1 MRVGID
7 DLQEFADGGDSRH
20 RFVALPLEARA
31 HPEYC
36 PMILGTHIG
45 CLGDRVLMDN
55 AAIIPLRTNFE
66 YLDALPGNAIA
77 DVEVGTNV
85 RRRPTL
91 REEGIR
97 RFLNALHVEI
107 VECHFSLLQVR
118 DSVQLRQQ
126 IRQAGLTR
134 DITRQMTR
142 QCVVEGVR
150 CKQRTRVLAQE
161 AAQFGRTL

>member
-7 DLQEFADGGDSRH
+7 DLQEFADGRYSRH

-31 HPEYC
+31 HPEYR
-36 PMILGTHIG
+36 PMILGAHIG

-91 REEGIR
+91 REEGIH
-97 RFLNALHVEI
+97 RFLDALHVQI
-107 VECHFSLLQVR
+107 VECHFSLVQVR
-118 DSVQLRQQ
+118 DGVQLRQQ
-126 IRQAGLTR
+126 IRQAGLNR